1 MSVIPVGLEISDQFE
16 YIEIE
21 KHVLWEVMGMTVVK
35 WEPFRDLMA
44 MQNRMTRLIDE
55 TLSRIWK
62 EEVVRGVWS
71 PPVDILERGDELV
84 LKVDLPEVSQSEI
97 EIRVEENTLIIQG
110 ERRFIKEISEENYIQ
125 IERPYGTFRR
135 TFTIPRTIDQEGIKA
150 SYKDGVL
157 RVVLPKKQEI
167 PPKQIVVD
175 PNK

>member
-1 MSVIPVGLEISDQFE
+1 
-16 YIEIE
+16 
-21 KHVLWEVMGMTVVK
+21 MTVVK

-84 LKVDLPEVSQSEI
+84 LKIDLPEVSQEEI
-97 EIRVEENTLIIQG
+97 DIRVEGSTLIIQG
-110 ERRFIKEISEENYIQ
+110 ERRLIKDAPEENYIQ

-135 TFTIPRTIDQEGIKA
+135 TFNIPRMIEQEEIKA

-157 RVVLPKKQEI
+157 RVVLPRKPEAQ
-167 PPKQIVVD
+167 PKQIVVE
-175 PNK
+175 PK